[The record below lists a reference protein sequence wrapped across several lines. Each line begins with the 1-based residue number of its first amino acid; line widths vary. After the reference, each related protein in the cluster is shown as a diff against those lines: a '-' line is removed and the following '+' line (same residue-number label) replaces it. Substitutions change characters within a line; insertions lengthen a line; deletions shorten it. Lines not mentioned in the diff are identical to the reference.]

1 MGHRRIHGELVGLA
15 QRLQDGCVRPRSLHR
30 RRRTPAGS
38 PAPLFGDRFVEV
50 EHHRLAHAGWTGEDD
65 CPASACVSALEPFA
79 DLVTDVAPP
88 E

>member
-1 MGHRRIHGELVGLA
+1 LA
-15 QRLQDGCVRPRSLHR
+15 IAS
-30 RRRTPAGS
+30 
-38 PAPLFGDRFVEV
+38 VEV
-50 EHHRLAHAGWTGEDD
+50 EHHRFAHAGWTGEDD